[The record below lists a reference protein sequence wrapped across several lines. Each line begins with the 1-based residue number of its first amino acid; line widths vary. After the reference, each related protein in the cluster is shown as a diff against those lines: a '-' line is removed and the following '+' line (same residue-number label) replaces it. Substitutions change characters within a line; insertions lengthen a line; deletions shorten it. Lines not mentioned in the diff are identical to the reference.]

1 MESELTFDG
10 SFQQG
15 DDLRLDAYNGVTVTM
30 TDTIALK
37 ASLRLNY
44 RNIPALED
52 IDLEDPD
59 SGVVIG
65 EVIVPKD
72 KLDSTFST
80 SLVINF

>member
-1 MESELTFDG
+1 MG
-10 SFQQG
+10 
-15 DDLRLDAYNGVTVTM
+15 
-30 TDTIALK
+30 
-37 ASLRLNY
+37 Y

-65 EVIVPKD
+65 EVIVPNE